1 MLFNKARV
9 NKLEQRVIEEELLTI
24 ELQAKIDG
32 TKVTIDS
39 LEAVLKQLEYGNRI
53 KSPILNGV
61 SKGLN
66 IIVSPHVGGM
76 TWEGQQK
83 AYEWSINKLEK
94 LK

>member
-1 MLFNKARV
+1 MVKNIIAAGICLFCMNMLFNKARV

-53 KSPILNGV
+53 KR
-61 SKGLN
+61 
-66 IIVSPHVGGM
+66 
-76 TWEGQQK
+76 
-83 AYEWSINKLEK
+83 
-94 LK
+94 